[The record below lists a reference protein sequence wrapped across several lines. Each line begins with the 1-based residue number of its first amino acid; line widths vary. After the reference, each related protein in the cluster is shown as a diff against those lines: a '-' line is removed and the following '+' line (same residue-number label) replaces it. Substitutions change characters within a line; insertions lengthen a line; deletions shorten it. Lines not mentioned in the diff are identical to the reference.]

1 MEDNSSK
8 EINLLQLLNLLFA
21 WIVKCVKSIVRFFG
35 HLIQL
40 TYKFRLITFL
50 LVICGTGVGLY
61 LSRPSAKVYKA
72 EAMAMLYGSEA
83 QTVKEVCKQLENSI
97 ASNNLYSL
105 SAKLSLPDSITKNI
119 VEFHAFY
126 AITYHKDSVAET
138 IDFKESHPISDT
150 INVKMKDRLYFQVLT
165 KNIAQL
171 PKVQGAILNYLNN
184 NVVMK
189 SEHINKKNELSQRI
203 KICNDEIKRI
213 DSLAKISYFKNPEK
227 QLKFENNNLLIGDQ
241 KKQLFYDDLLRLQR
255 TKSKTESRLMDFK
268 QPVVLPAGFTPSPLA
283 LNGTLKYSAIGLL
296 IGYLVAI
303 LASFLLEHRKAIV
316 RYLEGK

>member
-1 MEDNSSK
+1 MEDNSK

-21 WIVKCVKSIVRFFG
+21 WIVKCVKGIVRFFG

-40 TYKFRLITFL
+40 TYKFRLITFFL
-50 LVICGTGVGLY
+50 IICGTGVCLY

-165 KNIAQL
+165 KNITQL
-171 PKVQGAILNYLNN
+171 PKVQDAILNYLNN
-184 NVVMK
+184 NVTIRT
-189 SEHINKKNELSQRI
+189 EYINKRNESLQKI

-213 DSLAKISYFKNPEK
+213 DSLAKISYFKTPEK
-227 QLKFENNNLLIGDQ
+227 QLRFENNNLLIGEQ
-241 KKQLFYDDLLRLQR
+241 KKQLFYDDLLRLQK
-255 TKSKTESRLMDFK
+255 TKSKQESKLAYFK
-268 QPVVLPAGFTPSPLA
+268 QSVVLPAGFNPSPIV
-283 LNGTLKYSAIGLL
+283 LNGTLKYSTIGLL
-296 IGYLVAI
+296 IGYLVAV

>member
-21 WIVKCVKSIVRFFG
+21 WIVKCIKGIVLFFG

-61 LSRPSAKVYKA
+61 LSRPSAKIYKA

-105 SAKLSLPDSITKNI
+105 PAKLSLPDSITKNI

-126 AITYHKDSVAET
+126 AITYRKDSVAEI
-138 IDFKESHPISDT
+138 IDFKDSHPISDT
-150 INVKMKDRLYFQVLT
+150 INVKMKDRLYFQILT
-165 KNIAQL
+165 TNIAQL
-171 PKVQGAILNYLNN
+171 PKVQDAILNYLNN
-184 NVVMK
+184 NAVLK
-189 SEHINKKNELSQRI
+189 NEYINKKNELSQRI

-213 DSLAKISYFKNPEK
+213 DSLAKISYFKTPEK
-227 QLKFENNNLLIGDQ
+227 QLKFENNNLLIGEQ
-241 KKQLFYDDLLRLQR
+241 KKQLFYDDLLRLQKM
-255 TKSKTESRLMDFK
+255 KSKTESKLMNFK
-268 QPVVLPAGFTPSPLA
+268 QPVVLPAGFAPSPQA

-296 IGYLVAI
+296 IGYLVAV
-303 LASFLLEHRKAIV
+303 LTSFLLESRKAIV

>member
-21 WIVKCVKSIVRFFG
+21 WIVKCVKGIVRFFG

-40 TYKFRLITFL
+40 TYKFKLVTLFLI
-50 LVICGTGVGLY
+50 ICGTGVGLY

-105 SAKLSLPDSITKNI
+105 SGKLSLPDSISRSI
-119 VEFHAFY
+119 VEFHTFY
-126 AITYHKDSVAET
+126 AITYHKDSVAEI

-171 PKVQGAILNYLNN
+171 PKVQDAILNYLNN
-184 NVVMK
+184 NATMK
-189 SEHINKKNELSQRI
+189 TEYINKRNESLQKI

-213 DSLAKISYFKNPEK
+213 DSLAKISYFKDPQQ
-227 QLKFENNNLLIGDQ
+227 QLKLEKNNLLIWEQ
-241 KKQLFYDDLLRLQR
+241 KRQLFYDDLLLLLK
-255 TKSKTESRLMDFK
+255 TKSKEESKLAYFK
-268 QPVVLPAGFTPSPLA
+268 QPVVLPAGFTPSPIA

-296 IGYLVAI
+296 IGYLVSI

>member
-1 MEDNSSK
+1 MEDNSK

-21 WIVKCVKSIVRFFG
+21 WIVKCVKGIVRFFG

-40 TYKFRLITFL
+40 TYKFRLITFFL
-50 LVICGTGVGLY
+50 IICGTGVGLY

-165 KNIAQL
+165 KNITQL
-171 PKVQGAILNYLNN
+171 PKVQDAILNYLNN
-184 NVVMK
+184 NVTIRT
-189 SEHINKKNELSQRI
+189 EYINKRNESLQKI

-213 DSLAKISYFKNPEK
+213 DSLAKISYFKTPEK
-227 QLKFENNNLLIGDQ
+227 QLRFENNNLLIGEQ
-241 KKQLFYDDLLRLQR
+241 KKQLFYDDLLRLQK
-255 TKSKTESRLMDFK
+255 TKSRQESKLAYFK
-268 QPVVLPAGFTPSPLA
+268 QSVVLPAGFNPSPIV
-283 LNGTLKYSAIGLL
+283 LNGTLKYSTIGLL
-296 IGYLVAI
+296 IGYLVAV

>member
-8 EINLLQLLNLLFA
+8 EINLLQLLKLLFA
-21 WIVKCVKSIVRFFG
+21 WIEKCIKTVVRFFG

-40 TYKFRLITFL
+40 TYKFRWITII
-50 LVICGTGVGLY
+50 LVISGGSVGLY
-61 LSRPSAKVYKA
+61 LSRPTAKIYKA
-72 EAMAMLYGSEA
+72 EAMAMLYGSEV
-83 QTVKEVCKQLENSI
+83 QTVKEICKQLENSVT
-97 ASNNLYSL
+97 SNNLYSL

-126 AITYHKDSVAET
+126 AITYHKDSVAER

-171 PKVQGAILNYLNN
+171 QKVQDALLNYLNN
-184 NVVMK
+184 NTAIRT
-189 SEHINKKNELSQRI
+189 EYINKRNESLQKI
-203 KICNDEIKRI
+203 KICDDEIKRI
-213 DSLAKISYFKNPEK
+213 DSLAKISYFKDPQQ
-227 QLKFENNNLLIGDQ
+227 QLKLEKNNLLIGEQ
-241 KKQLFYDDLLRLQR
+241 KKQLFYDDLLLLLK
-255 TKSKTESRLMDFK
+255 TKSKEESKLAYFK
-268 QPVVLPAGFTPSPLA
+268 QPVVLPAGFAPNPLA

-296 IGYLVAI
+296 IGYLVAV

>member
-1 MEDNSSK
+1 MEDNSK

-21 WIVKCVKSIVRFFG
+21 WIVKCVKGIVRFFG

-40 TYKFRLITFL
+40 TYKFRLITFFL
-50 LVICGTGVGLY
+50 IICGTGVGLY

-165 KNIAQL
+165 KNITQL
-171 PKVQGAILNYLNN
+171 PKVQDAILNYLNN
-184 NVVMK
+184 NVTIRT
-189 SEHINKKNELSQRI
+189 EYINKRNESLQKI

-213 DSLAKISYFKNPEK
+213 DSLAKISYFKTPEK
-227 QLKFENNNLLIGDQ
+227 QLRFENNNLLIGEQ
-241 KKQLFYDDLLRLQR
+241 KKQLFYDDLLRLQK
-255 TKSKTESRLMDFK
+255 TKSKQESKLAYFK
-268 QPVVLPAGFTPSPLA
+268 QSVVLPAGFNPSPIV
-283 LNGTLKYSAIGLL
+283 LNGTLKYSTIGLL
-296 IGYLVAI
+296 IGYLVAV
-303 LASFLLEHRKAIV
+303 LASFLLEHRKAII
-316 RYLEGK
+316 RYLEEK

>member
-1 MEDNSSK
+1 MEDNSK

-21 WIVKCVKSIVRFFG
+21 WIVKCIKGVVRFFG

-40 TYKFRLITFL
+40 TYKFRLITFFL
-50 LVICGTGVGLY
+50 IICGTGVGLY

-165 KNIAQL
+165 KNITQL
-171 PKVQGAILNYLNN
+171 PKVQDAILNYLNN
-184 NVVMK
+184 NVTIRT
-189 SEHINKKNELSQRI
+189 EYINKRNESLQKI

-213 DSLAKISYFKNPEK
+213 DSLAKISYFKTPEK
-227 QLKFENNNLLIGDQ
+227 QLRFENNNLLIGEQ
-241 KKQLFYDDLLRLQR
+241 KKQLFYDDLLRLQK
-255 TKSKTESRLMDFK
+255 TKSKQESKLAYFK
-268 QPVVLPAGFTPSPLA
+268 QSVVLPAGFNPSPIV
-283 LNGTLKYSAIGLL
+283 LNGTLKYSTIGLL
-296 IGYLVAI
+296 IGYLVAV